1 MPPLAPSSAGRW
13 RVWSHAPALLLFC
26 ALTLVLTYP
35 VVRQLRS
42 ALPRALYDRYQ
53 QACDPQLA
61 TWAMTWGLRHLVAG
75 DWTGLWNANILH
87 PAPGTLAYS
96 EHFLGEAL
104 LGAPAYWLSGEPLV
118 LYNVVFLLSF
128 GLTAFATYLLV
139 YDLTGRR
146 GAGIVAGTIFGFCS
160 FRSAHLNHLHLLAS
174 YGMPLALLGFRK
186 LIERRSFGALA
197 GFLGA
202 LVLQLWSSLHYG
214 LMVTVVLIVIG
225 AGPAVRAFRVT
236 PVRLTVAAGVALAAL
251 ALTQGPILQQYQR
264 VHREAGF
271 HRTIVENL
279 LDSAEVQGYVAA
291 PPSNRWL
298 GPLTS
303 RLARTESWLYPG
315 VIAAVLALWG
325 LRDSFPRRPWP
336 RWTRL
341 DVAAPL
347 GFLIASGI
355 RLALPAGPPQRV
367 SWPLVTMSAALVF
380 LAWRAARAARVR
392 EYFARLDPGQA
403 TFYVALTLVSAVLS
417 LGPIIRLAGFS
428 VAYGPYA
435 LLYWLVPGFGAIR
448 APGRFH
454 MLTMLGVA
462 VLAGYAVAAGERRW
476 KRSAI
481 VVAALVA
488 LIAVD
493 YAAIPLGTAPQP
505 RAEALPD
512 AYRWLTEQP
521 GDFAVVELP
530 LLPGDQPTRG
540 CDLLYYSIYHRKKIV
555 NGYSGYFPAEGG
567 WLQRQ
572 VEEAGIS
579 LPVVEYLRQ
588 IGVRYIFVRHGTP
601 IDPAAG
607 VHLRHIRRFTEL
619 VVHEIVAGSVPK

>member
-1 MPPLAPSSAGRW
+1 M
-13 RVWSHAPALLLFC
+13 
-26 ALTLVLTYP
+26 TYP

-61 TWAMTWGLRHLVAG
+61 TWAMTWGLRHLVVG
-75 DWTGLWNANILH
+75 DWAGLWNANIFH

-96 EHFLGEAL
+96 EHFLGQAL

-118 LYNVVFLLSF
+118 LYNIVFLLSF
-128 GLTAFATYLLV
+128 GLTAFATYLLL

-186 LIERRSFGALA
+186 LVERRSFGALA
-197 GFLGA
+197 GLLAA
-202 LVLQLWSSLHYG
+202 LVVQFWVSLHYG
-214 LMVTVVLIVIG
+214 VMVAVVLIVIG
-225 AGPAVRAFRVT
+225 AGPAVQAFRKT
-236 PVRLTVAAGVALAAL
+236 PRRLVVMAGVALAAL
-251 ALTQGPILQQYQR
+251 ALTQGPILRQYQR

-279 LDSAEVQGYVAA
+279 LDSAEVQGFVAA

-303 RLARTESWLYPG
+303 RLARSESWLYPG

-325 LRDSFPRRPWP
+325 LRESLPRGSRPP
-336 RWTRL
+336 WTRL

-347 GFLIASGI
+347 LLLMASGI
-355 RLALPAGPPQRV
+355 RFALPAGPPQRF
-367 SWPLVTMSAALVF
+367 SWPLATMTAALAF
-380 LAWRAARAARVR
+380 LVWRAARAARVR
-392 EYFARLDPGQA
+392 EYVARLHPGHA
-403 TFYVALTLVSAVLS
+403 SFYVAFTLVSAALS
-417 LGPIIRLAGFS
+417 FGPIIRLAGFS
-428 VAYGPYA
+428 IAYGPYA
-435 LLYWLVPGFGAIR
+435 VFYWLVPGFGAIR
-448 APGRFH
+448 APARFH

-481 VVAALVA
+481 VIAVLVA
-488 LIAVD
+488 LIAAD
-493 YAAIPLGTAPQP
+493 YASIPLGTAPLP
-505 RAEALPD
+505 RADALPD
-512 AYRWLTEQP
+512 AYRWLAAQP

-530 LLPGDQPTRG
+530 LLSGHRPVRA
-540 CDLLYYSIYHRKKIV
+540 CDLVYYSIYHRKKIV
-555 NGYSGYFPAEGG
+555 NGYSGYVPPDAGG
-567 WLQRQ
+567 LQ
-572 VEEAGIS
+572 VPDAGIS
-579 LPVVEYLRQ
+579 VAVVEYLRR
-588 IGVRYIFVRHGTP
+588 IGVRYILVWNGTP

-607 VHLRHIRRFTEL
+607 VHLRYIRQFTEL
-619 VVHEIVAGSVPK
+619 VVHEIVGESAPK